1 MIDRN
6 GIETICIYPNTN
18 NIIKKLNLK
27 SYEEKAIIYSFFL
40 LCFWV
45 MLYMHN
51 AQNLQNQIP
60 CFLHLM
66 LTMYFLYAIRVCPC
80 MAMTSTLD

>member
-18 NIIKKLNLK
+18 NINKKLNLK

-40 LCFWV
+40 LCFWA

-51 AQNLQNQIP
+51 VNQEIQIL

-66 LTMYFLYAIRVCPC
+66 LTMYSLYAIRVCPC